1 MSIDRP
7 GLTVFVAGNPAP
19 KGSKNQFGAESCKRL
34 PGWRNDIRAALIDAA
49 GQPRERFDGAVHIDL
64 EFIMPRPLS
73 TPKKRTPPAIKKPD
87 IDKLE
92 RAILDS
98 VTSAGVWRDDAQ
110 VTSVSKV
117 KRIAE
122 IGETPGCRI
131 NLRSL

>member
-1 MSIDRP
+1 MTLS
-7 GLTVFVAGNPAP
+7 VFVPGHAASQ
-19 KGSKNQFGAESCKRL
+19 GSKRHIGNGVMIESSKKL
-34 PGWRNDIRAALIDAA
+34 PGWRESVRAALIDSR
-49 GQPRERFDGAVHIDL
+49 GQPRIQFAGAVHAEL
-64 EFIMPRPLS
+64 EFIMPRPVS

-131 NLRSL
+131 ELRNA